1 MTARNSETYL
11 FNDALPCADGVP
23 IVELVLR
30 EVELGCFH
38 PVLNLIDRSLK
49 LGLTDS
55 HVR

>member
-11 FNDALPCADGVP
+11 FDDPLPCADGVT

-30 EVELGCFH
+30 KVELGCFH

-49 LGLTDS
+49 LGLAEG
-55 HVR
+55 HER